1 MQNPSQYMYY
11 IDLVIIQDAKVAL
24 YWKILH
30 FLPKFFLTVWSIKNT
45 ARKHFKEKKKNFQF
59 KLTLFLQG
67 IP

>member
-30 FLPKFFLTVWSIKNT
+30 FLPKIFLTVWSIKNT
-45 ARKHFKEKKKNFQF
+45 ARKHFKEK
-59 KLTLFLQG
+59 LS
-67 IP
+67 I

>member
-30 FLPKFFLTVWSIKNT
+30 FLPSLEHKEYCKETFQRKKGKLSI
-45 ARKHFKEKKKNFQF
+45 
-59 KLTLFLQG
+59 
-67 IP
+67 

>member
-30 FLPKFFLTVWSIKNT
+30 FLPNFFFYSLEHKEYCKETFQ
-45 ARKHFKEKKKNFQF
+45 RKKEK
-59 KLTLFLQG
+59 LP
-67 IP
+67 I